1 MKSDAMPMPELS
13 YDQAAHY
20 RREGYLALPGVLP
33 AAHVE
38 ACKAALSDLIQDR
51 IPRCSTNLYYEAGQ
65 RIEGLAADERELR
78 VRRLDSFCDE
88 HPALAAANSRRLHAA
103 LDQLS
108 GIGRT
113 LFQEMALVKP
123 PGIGAAKPWHQDA
136 SYFMLREPS
145 HVIGTWIALDAA
157 TLDNGCMQFI
167 PRSQLDAAVP
177 HVQESLASCSIR
189 PDRLS
194 QRSVVPVPMQ
204 PGDAVV
210 FHGLIQHFTDDK
222 HSATRRRALQF
233 HFCQAGAAWATST
246 IMPPCTATK
255 RANTAL
261 ASHRNM
267 AKRRCASC
275 VAKRKKPCCRWI
287 GREAARQPMMH

>member
-1 MKSDAMPMPELS
+1 MKRDAMPMPELG
-13 YDQAAHY
+13 DDEAVHY
-20 RREGYLALPGVLP
+20 RREGYLVIPGVLP

-38 ACKAALSDLIQDR
+38 ACKAALSDLMQDR
-51 IPRCSTNLYYEAGQ
+51 IPRRSTNTYYEAGQ
-65 RIEGLAADERELR
+65 SIEGLSADERELR
-78 VRRLDSFCDE
+78 VRRLDSFCDD
-88 HPALAAANSRRLHAA
+88 HPALAAAANSRRLHAA

-113 LFQEMALVKP
+113 LFHEMALVKP

-136 SYFMLREPS
+136 SYFMLRDPA

-167 PRSQLDAAVP
+167 PRSQLDGAAP
-177 HVQESLASCSIR
+177 HVQESLASCYIR

-194 QRSVVPVPMQ
+194 PRPVVAVPMQ

-222 HSATRRRALQF
+222 RSVTRRRALQF
-233 HFCQAGAAWATST
+233 HFCQAGAAWGDLDDHADLYRDE
-246 IMPPCTATK
+246 K
-255 RANTAL
+255 GEY
-261 ASHRNM
+261 
-267 AKRRCASC
+267 CAC
-275 VAKRKKPCCRWI
+275 ITPMY
-287 GREAARQPMMH
+287 GEAALRILRGEAQKAVVPVDWV